1 MRRGSTADRH
11 EPLTTAYD
19 PQQTCDESLLDLL
32 VGEPKQAWR
41 SVGAEVDRQPGA
53 VSDGNGRDRA
63 AGWNPCSIRGR
74 TLWIASA
81 SHATMNSNCRTAAE
95 ADMPA
100 LRARLKLEH
109 LDLKRSR
116 RSVATA

>member
-1 MRRGSTADRH
+1 MTHSRH
-11 EPLTTAYD
+11 ATNRYSI
-19 PQQTCDESLLDLL
+19 SLSASPNKLGG
-32 VGEPKQAWR
+32 VSGPR
-41 SVGAEVDRQPGA
+41 SI
-53 VSDGNGRDRA
+53 GNPALSRMEIGRDRA

-81 SHATMNSNCRTAAE
+81 SDATMNSNCRTAAE
-95 ADMPA
+95 ADMLA